1 MNSYL
6 TLQQS
11 FCTTRYASEKKNGKS
26 TPKEQNSQNKAKY
39 NRNPHKQKPGKAL
52 AQTAAAAPTPER
64 KTTNI
69 SWSNKGIVVVKAMQV
84 TPLCFF

>member
-11 FCTTRYASEKKNGKS
+11 FCTTRYASEKKNGKR

-39 NRNPHKQKPGKAL
+39 NRNPHKQKPPQAETW
-52 AQTAAAAPTPER
+52 QSPCSNRSRCPHPR
-64 KTTNI
+64 KEDHEH
-69 SWSNKGIVVVKAMQV
+69 IVVK
-84 TPLCFF
+84 